1 MAKMLNY
8 TFREM
13 ESIVKANGYVY
24 IRCTGSHC
32 VYKKEGAAN
41 TIVLAK
47 KKHVNACIA
56 KRLIKENKLNITIR

>member
-13 ESIVKANGYVY
+13 EAIVKANGYVF
-24 IRCTGSHC
+24 IRCTGSHHI
-32 VYKKEGAAN
+32 YKKDGAEN

-47 KKHVNACIA
+47 RKHVNACIA